1 MRYSICKTFLLFS
14 LAVSCLDIAG
24 CGGGGG
30 GGGGLAGG
38 GIGGTG
44 IVASGTI
51 TAFGSIF
58 VNGIEFETDGAN
70 RDVDGEISVSDGT
83 DDDAVLGIGMVVTVA
98 GTLNDDGVTGT
109 AENIQYDDAVQG
121 PVQGAIIDVDQLT
134 RSFSVMGLSVT
145 MHKIN
150 TVFANVTFDTLQP
163 DDLVEVSGFFDA
175 AGALLATR
183 IERKT
188 GSEIEVKGI
197 VTGLAG
203 DTFTLAVDYAAT
215 TYAVDATAAEL
226 PAGGLANNQFVEVK
240 GTLAGDAIAASRVE
254 LKDGGFDDVENASI
268 EGIITDFNG
277 VDDFRVAGQQVNASG
292 ADFNP
297 DILVGTI
304 SNGTEVEVE
313 GPIQG
318 GVLMASKLEARG
330 GSVEIGARV
339 LTVAPDAG
347 ALNGDITLRFVPG
360 DLTVSL
366 DSRTTLRDDTGM
378 TDPLTLSDI
387 HADDILQITAY
398 RDGALD
404 ELIAT
409 EIRRDVSGYDRLVGP
424 VDNCVAGSHVTLL
437 GLNFTLLDGTTQYQG
452 EEEQSLA
459 DSAAFCSAQATG
471 GFSVKIEDISPVDGT
486 ADTAEFEE

>member
-1 MRYSICKTFLLFS
+1 MRYSICRTFLLFL
-14 LAVSCLDIAG
+14 LAVSCLNIAG

-30 GGGGLAGG
+30 GSLAGG

-70 RDVDGEISVSDGT
+70 RDVDGEISVSNGT
-83 DDDAVLGIGMVVTVA
+83 DDDAVLGIGMVVIVA

-134 RSFSVMGLSVT
+134 RSFSVVGISVT
-145 MHKIN
+145 MHKVN

-163 DDLVEVSGFFDA
+163 DDQVEVSGFFDT
-175 AGALLATR
+175 AGTLLATR
-183 IERKT
+183 LERKT
-188 GSEIEVKGI
+188 GSEIEVKGT

-203 DTFTLAVDYAAT
+203 DTFTLAVDHSTT

-226 PAGGLANNQFVEVK
+226 PAGGLVNNQFVEVK
-240 GTLAGDAIAASRVE
+240 GTLADIAIAATRVE
-254 LKDGGFDDVENASI
+254 LKGGGFDDVENASI
-268 EGIITDFNG
+268 EGIVTDFNG
-277 VDDFRVAGQQVNASG
+277 IDDFRVAGQQVNASG
-292 ADFNP
+292 AEFNP
-297 DILVGTI
+297 ASLMGSI

-313 GPIQG
+313 GSIQG

-330 GSVEIGARV
+330 GDVEIGARV

-347 ALNGDITLRFVPG
+347 ALTGDITLRFVPG
-360 DLTVSL
+360 DLTVSI
-366 DSRTTLRDDTGM
+366 DSRTTLQDDTGL

-387 HADDILQITAY
+387 HADDVLQITAY

-409 EIRRDVSGYDRLVGP
+409 EIRREVSGYDRLAGP
-424 VDNCVAGSHVTLL
+424 VDNCVAGSHVTIL
-437 GLNFTLLDGTTQYQG
+437 GLDFTLLDGTTQYQDG
-452 EEEQSLA
+452 EEQSMPG
-459 DSAAFCSAQATG
+459 SAAFCTAQATG
-471 GFSVKIEDISPVDGT
+471 GFSVRIEDMSPADGT
-486 ADTAEFEE
+486 AETAELEE